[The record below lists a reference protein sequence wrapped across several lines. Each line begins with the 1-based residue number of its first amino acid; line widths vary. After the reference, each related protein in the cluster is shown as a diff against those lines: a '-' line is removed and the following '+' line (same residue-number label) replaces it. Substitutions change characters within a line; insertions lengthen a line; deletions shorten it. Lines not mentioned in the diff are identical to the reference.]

1 MAKKTIE
8 QQASEALDE
17 LVKYLESKGIKE
29 SSEEEFNIMSARQ
42 NAEQEQ
48 DHNFNY
54 GDTSDTKCDCD
65 YITINE
71 QIEEAIANYLNDRKF
86 QQISQDDADK
96 MMATFLNLKGHLCA
110 KVVNVSKLSIPD
122 TYEVR
127 CIEYRGGSG
136 TVDYIVNVK
145 SGEAFRR

>member
-1 MAKKTIE
+1 MATKTIKE
-8 QQASEALDE
+8 QASEALDE

-86 QQISQDDADK
+86 QQISLDDADK
-96 MMATFLNLKGHLCA
+96 IEVLTRVQALRLQVGIEDIEEES
-110 KVVNVSKLSIPD
+110 VVREFKN
-122 TYEVR
+122 
-127 CIEYRGGSG
+127 
-136 TVDYIVNVK
+136 
-145 SGEAFRR
+145 